1 MMASAVDVLAGKSVK
16 TESNTMF
23 DALMDPPNGATP
35 VPRDQII
42 AEGMFIFIAG
52 TETTAMA
59 LTYATYY
66 VLRDPLVR
74 AKLLE
79 ELDTVVPDAG
89 GQIGLAALESLPYL
103 VCFIHPIGEARNRLM
118 WNDPVRR
125 DKRIP
130 PPFNHCPWEAP
141 THHPKGGRLHPLHK
155 PLHSSRHHHQRQP
168 LYGPSQPPSLS
179 ATEGVPSR
187 AMDRQR

>member
-1 MMASAVDVLAGKSVK
+1 MMTSVVDGLARRNVK
-16 TESNTMF
+16 TESNTVF
-23 DALMDPPNGATP
+23 DALMDPPNGAPP

-79 ELDTVVPDAG
+79 ELDAAVLDTD
-89 GQIGLAALESLPYL
+89 GQIGLATLESLPYL
-103 VCFIHPIGEARNRLM
+103 VCFIHPIG
-118 WNDPVRR
+118 
-125 DKRIP
+125 
-130 PPFNHCPWEAP
+130 
-141 THHPKGGRLHPLHK
+141 
-155 PLHSSRHHHQRQP
+155 
-168 LYGPSQPPSLS
+168 
-179 ATEGVPSR
+179 
-187 AMDRQR
+187 